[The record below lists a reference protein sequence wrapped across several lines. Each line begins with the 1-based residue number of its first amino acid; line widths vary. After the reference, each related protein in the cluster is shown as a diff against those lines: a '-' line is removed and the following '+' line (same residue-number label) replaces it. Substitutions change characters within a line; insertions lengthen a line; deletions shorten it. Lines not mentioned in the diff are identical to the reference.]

1 MYGKEHREPATAAGS
16 SQRTAEGGQCAQ
28 PSGEEWL
35 QAARSDDLSYA
46 GWMEAHGYSVKMIA
60 TILARRAQA
69 TETLGLFEDDPYA
82 THLAPPG

>member
-1 MYGKEHREPATAAGS
+1 MAKSIENRLQRLEAHREQQRAAS
-16 SQRTAEGGQCAQ
+16 AQ

-46 GWMEAHGYSVKMIA
+46 GWMKAHGYSEKMIA
-60 TILARRAQA
+60 TILVRRAQA
-69 TETLGLFEDDPYA
+69 TETLGLFEDDPDA